1 MKKPKKATSL
11 KYAQSYEAPIVTSAG
26 MGYIAD
32 RIIEIAEENKVPI
45 VQNKE
50 LANLLVNVDVG
61 DSIPDELYDAV
72 AKVIAYVMDLDSLIE

>member
-1 MKKPKKATSL
+1 MKRPKKAASL
-11 KYAQSYEAPIVTSAG
+11 KYAQNYEAPIVTAAG
-26 MGYIAD
+26 MGYVAD
-32 RIIEIAEENKVPI
+32 KIIEIAEENKVPI